1 MKRMLL
7 AGLAFAAASVAIVA
21 IAAGGRD
28 GAVIRNSGST
38 NTAGYLIKV
47 WSDGQAQ
54 VTMRGSQVPR
64 SFTIDGALASSFFT
78 DVKAARA
85 NPGTPGH
92 CMKSASFGTTTTVLW
107 HGWLSSDLQCPPY
120 TPAMQA
126 LLADVRAIEQAGNI
140 SSGPRRT
147 RIPLEPRMIP
157 SPAPEVSPT

>member
-1 MKRMLL
+1 MKRVLL
-7 AGLAFAAASVAIVA
+7 ASLAFAAAAIAIVA

-38 NTAGYLIKV
+38 NTAGYIIKV
-47 WSDGQAQ
+47 WSDGQAE
-54 VTMRGSQVPR
+54 VTMRGALAPR
-64 SFTIDGALASSFFT
+64 SFTVNPSIAKSFFT

-92 CMKSASFGTTTTVLW
+92 CMKSASFGTVTTVLW
-107 HGWLSSDLQCPPY
+107 HSWASSDLQCPPY
-120 TPAMQA
+120 TAPMQA

-140 SSGPRRT
+140 SSAPRRT

-157 SPAPEVSPT
+157 STAPEVSPT